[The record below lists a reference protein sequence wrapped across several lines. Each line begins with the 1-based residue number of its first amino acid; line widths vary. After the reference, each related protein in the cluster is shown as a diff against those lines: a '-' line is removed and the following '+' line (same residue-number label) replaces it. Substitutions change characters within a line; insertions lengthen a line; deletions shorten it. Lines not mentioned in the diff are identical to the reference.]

1 MNNGYRVVR
10 EDTYEEDRYDKE
22 EGFKYSVNLEDYT
35 SNMNDVR
42 WNHQQ
47 IIVKRAIMGI
57 CGDSYWD

>member
-1 MNNGYRVVR
+1 MNNGHRVVR
-10 EDTYEEDRYDKE
+10 EDTYTEDRYNKE
-22 EGFKYSVNLEDYT
+22 DGYTYRVDLEDYT

-47 IIVKRAIMGI
+47 IFCKRAIMGI